1 MNCSSIQLN
10 DLPNENLVLIFKNL
24 NNINLLYSIIGVNK
38 RFNEIAHDSMF
49 TNCLTL
55 FGYLTNGYI
64 YPLPKLMLDRFCL
77 QILPEIHHKIN
88 WLDLEP
94 LTMKRIL
101 LSANYP
107 NLTGLGI
114 SNIEKQTALDL
125 LMDETLVHVF
135 KNQISSLVIETINK
149 YDKANLDTRLFTCI
163 FDIFTNLKYL
173 NFDPDF
179 ICNQQISFVVSPP
192 TMFSS
197 TLLELDVKVRFIEDC
212 LYFLDG
218 RFNQLQTFY
227 VDIALPYLRSVSKI
241 NKPKLPNL
249 QCFSLYCLSGINFY
263 DEVISM
269 LHRMSNLEELSL
281 YLSVNCNDRFIDGN
295 DLKQNI
301 INYMLRLNLFH
312 FDFRLNF
319 TNNQIISCVNYF
331 LEAKQGYCHIYSYPF
346 TARSYENI
354 ANNFSGGLFTCV
366 SKVTLF
372 DEYPFEHEFF
382 IRIAQSFP
390 FMKFL
395 TIMNRKPQND
405 KQCRKLKNNN
415 QDLLIINYPHLKYIH
430 FKDTHDDY
438 VEQFL
443 LDTKTILPYDVNIYV
458 DYKTLKRVTHNF
470 RRNATQIN
478 CYKATYQCF
487 DRIIRFPKYFKD
499 YFHDIK
505 LHIL

>member
-1 MNCSSIQLN
+1 MKLRM
-10 DLPNENLVLIFKNL
+10 IF
-24 NNINLLYSIIGVNK
+24 V
-38 RFNEIAHDSMF
+38 
-49 TNCLTL
+49 
-55 FGYLTNGYI
+55 
-64 YPLPKLMLDRFCL
+64 DR
-77 QILPEIHHKIN
+77 
-88 WLDLEP
+88 
-94 LTMKRIL
+94 
-101 LSANYP
+101 
-107 NLTGLGI
+107 
-114 SNIEKQTALDL
+114 
-125 LMDETLVHVF
+125 
-135 KNQISSLVIETINK
+135 
-149 YDKANLDTRLFTCI
+149 
-163 FDIFTNLKYL
+163 
-173 NFDPDF
+173 
-179 ICNQQISFVVSPP
+179 
-192 TMFSS
+192 
-197 TLLELDVKVRFIEDC
+197 
-212 LYFLDG
+212 
-218 RFNQLQTFY
+218 
-227 VDIALPYLRSVSKI
+227 
-241 NKPKLPNL
+241 
-249 QCFSLYCLSGINFY
+249 
-263 DEVISM
+263 
-269 LHRMSNLEELSL
+269 
-281 YLSVNCNDRFIDGN
+281 N

-312 FDFRLNF
+312 FDFR
-319 TNNQIISCVNYF
+319 SK
-331 LEAKQGYCHIYSYPF
+331 AKQGYCHVYSYPF

>member
-107 NLTGLGI
+107 NLTGLGLV
-114 SNIEKQTALDL
+114 NIEKQTALNL

-135 KNQISSLVIETINK
+135 KNQISSLVIETINQ
-149 YDKANLDTRLFTCI
+149 YDKSADLDTRLFTCI

-179 ICNQQISFVVSPP
+179 ICHQQISFVISPP

-197 TLLELDVKVRFIEDC
+197 TLLELDVK
-212 LYFLDG
+212 
-218 RFNQLQTFY
+218 
-227 VDIALPYLRSVSKI
+227 
-241 NKPKLPNL
+241 PKLPNL
-249 QCFSLYCLSGINFY
+249 QCFSLYCLSEIHFY

-269 LHRMSNLEELSL
+269 LHRMSNLEEL
-281 YLSVNCNDRFIDGN
+281 
-295 DLKQNI
+295 K
-301 INYMLRLNLFH
+301 
-312 FDFRLNF
+312 
-319 TNNQIISCVNYF
+319 
-331 LEAKQGYCHIYSYPF
+331 AKQGYCHIYSYPF

-366 SKVTLF
+366 SEVSLF
-372 DEYPFEHEFF
+372 DEHPFEHEFF

-390 FMKFL
+390 FMKFF
-395 TIMNRKPQND
+395 TITNRKPQND

-415 QDLLIINYPHLKYIH
+415 QDLLIIDYPHLKYIR
-430 FKDTHDDY
+430 FKDSHDDY

-443 LDTKTILPYDVNIYV
+443 LDTKTILPYDVDIYV
-458 DYKTLKRVTHNF
+458 NYKTLKRVTLNF

-478 CYKATYQCF
+478 CSKATYQCF
-487 DRIIRFPKYFKD
+487 DRIVRFPKYFKD
-499 YFHDIK
+499 YFRDIK
-505 LHIL
+505 LNIF